1 MEKQLGWISKVGHT
15 LLARLMESHIWYQL
29 ASSVEGGFS
38 KGTMISAH
46 LHTRHFSFSLCIT
59 GTFQTATQV
68 LELRGSESK

>member
-1 MEKQLGWISKVGHT
+1 MEKQLGWVSKVGHT

-46 LHTRHFSFSLCIT
+46 LDTRHFSFSLCIT